1 VYGAG
6 SVVCHQLPARSF
18 HAWDAQW
25 PVCARCT
32 GIYIGAAVTAAT
44 YVVSGFSRANVVSAG
59 TVTSWRARVLLAVA
73 ALPTA
78 LTLVYEWTTGI
89 TPSNT
94 MRALA
99 GAPIGAAV
107 AFVVVSSL
115 TAPRV

>member
-1 VYGAG
+1 M
-6 SVVCHQLPARSF
+6 
-18 HAWDAQW
+18 
-25 PVCARCT
+25 
-32 GIYIGAAVTAAT
+32 GAAVTAVT
-44 YVVSGFSRANVVSAG
+44 YVVSGLGRTSVLSAR
-59 TVTSWRARVLLAVA
+59 TVTTWRARVLLAVA
-73 ALPTA
+73 ASPTA

-89 TPSNT
+89 TPSNP